1 MFSGDPL
8 EKSSMTRTDAA
19 PLVSNAS
26 TSVDPMNEAPP
37 VTSTLLDF
45 HDQSSAIT
53 GTLSLHRDLIGTA
66 IVSAIVSASKGLELR
81 AIAALWVVHLEYPP
95 SDRVP

>member
-1 MFSGDPL
+1 
-8 EKSSMTRTDAA
+8 MTRTDAA

-45 HDQSSAIT
+45 HDQSSAMT
-53 GTLSLHRDLIGTA
+53 GTLSLHRDLIGTT
-66 IVSAIVSASKGLELR
+66 IVSASKGLELR

>member
-1 MFSGDPL
+1 MFATAPL
-8 EKSSMTRTDAA
+8 EKSSMIRTDAA

-66 IVSAIVSASKGLELR
+66 IVSASKGLELR

>member
-1 MFSGDPL
+1 
-8 EKSSMTRTDAA
+8 MTRTDAA

-66 IVSAIVSASKGLELR
+66 IVSASKGLELR

>member
-1 MFSGDPL
+1 MI
-8 EKSSMTRTDAA
+8 RTDAA

-37 VTSTLLDF
+37 LTSTFLDF

-53 GTLSLHRDLIGTA
+53 GTLSLHRDHIGT
-66 IVSAIVSASKGLELR
+66 AIVSASKGLELR